1 MITPGVI
8 SLFTVSARG
17 GLPSMAMIA
26 TLSDE
31 LPECTTPRNCTF
43 AMVLPGERP
52 PNKLAAALTGARV
65 RSFLGGADTARDAGA
80 VHCTIQYASVA
91 DKARNNKKEKT
102 TGNRFMKDRAS
113 TIQSLSAPTD

>member
-1 MITPGVI
+1 
-8 SLFTVSARG
+8 
-17 GLPSMAMIA
+17 MAMIA

-43 AMVLPGERP
+43 AMALPGERP
-52 PNKLAAALTGARV
+52 PNKLAAALTGAIV
-65 RSFLGGADTARDAGA
+65 LSLLGGADTVRGAGA

-102 TGNRFMKDRAS
+102 TGIRFMTDKAS
-113 TIQSLSAPTD
+113 TMQSLSELTD